1 MKKIKTSLMRIS
13 IASLVVLLTTISSG
27 YSQTRLM
34 EMNQNLR
41 YSRYSRIALK
51 IIALQEDENIFKL
64 QFVVDKIEESPA
76 FDNYLFSYA
85 IVESFQQEITD
96 DMIVAFDEESLKKN
110 TDRHFLFEEEVILD
124 AGQTEAYAIFMAKD
138 TRQGDEYIYHLDLA
152 SRYVAGHPTFGAYF
166 GNDIPFDQQYLN
178 LEESLLFKSNSAINL
193 HQFFYPQE
201 FPLPLPPMETKP
213 APVAKD
219 IAVDYQGS
227 FLVNVPQAF
236 EEKGYYF
243 IQDDTTASTGLLIKT
258 TSKSFPT
265 VSTWEEMIQM
275 VTYISTRQEHENLL
289 KAENKKLA
297 LDEYWIRMTRSE
309 EKAKELIREY
319 FRQVEFANLL
329 FTDFKEGWA
338 TDRGMVY
345 IIMGPPQEVY
355 FEADRETWIYLSNNS
370 NSRITFTFAR
380 IKNILTPNYYTL
392 NRSRVYQP
400 EWFKTITAWRNGM
413 MVF

>member
-1 MKKIKTSLMRIS
+1 MRIS
-13 IASLVVLLTTISSG
+13 IASLLLLMSTVIFG
-27 YSQTRLM
+27 HSQTRLM

-51 IIALQEDENIFKL
+51 IIPLQQDERSFTL
-64 QFVVDKIEESPA
+64 QFVVDKIEENPS

-85 IVESFQQEITD
+85 LVESFQQEITD
-96 DMIVAFDEESLKKN
+96 DMVIAFDEESLKKN
-110 TDRHFLFEEEVILD
+110 TDRHFLFEEEVSLS
-124 AGQTEAYAIFMAKD
+124 AGQTEMYAVFMAKD
-138 TRQGDEYIYHLDLA
+138 TRQGDEYVYHMDLI
-152 SRYVAGHPTFGAYF
+152 SPYVPSHPLFGAYF

-178 LEESLLFKSNSAINL
+178 VEESLLFKSRSVINL
-193 HQFFYPQE
+193 HQFFYPRE

-213 APVAKD
+213 ASVEKD
-219 IAVDYQGS
+219 IQVDYKGS

-243 IQDDTTASTGLLIKT
+243 IQDDTTSNTGLLVKT
-258 TSKSFPT
+258 TPKSFPT

-355 FEADRETWIYLSNNS
+355 FDTDKETWIYLSSNS

>member
-1 MKKIKTSLMRIS
+1 MKKIKSTPFRYT
-13 IASLVVLLTTISSG
+13 IAGLAVMLTTLISSFG
-27 YSQTRLM
+27 QTKLM

-51 IIALQEDENIFKL
+51 IIPLQEDETTFTL
-64 QFVVDKIEESPA
+64 QFVVDKIEENAA
-76 FDNYLFSYA
+76 FDNYLFSYT
-85 IVESFQQEITD
+85 VVGSFQQEITD
-96 DMIVAFDEESLKKN
+96 EMIIAFDEGSLKKS
-110 TDRHFLFEEEVILD
+110 TDRHFLFEEEVIVGSD
-124 AGQTEAYAIFMAKD
+124 QQEAYAVFMAKD
-138 TRQGDEYIYHLDLA
+138 TRQGDEYVYHIDLK
-152 SRYVAGHPTFGAYF
+152 SPFVPEVPTFGAYF

-178 LEESLLFKSNSAINL
+178 VEESLLFKSTRGVNL
-193 HQFFYPQE
+193 HQFYYPQE

-213 APVAKD
+213 APVAKE
-219 IAVDYQGS
+219 IEVDYRGT
-227 FLVNVPQAF
+227 FLVNVPQSF
-236 EEKGYYF
+236 DEKGYYY
-243 IQDDTTASTGLLIKT
+243 IQEDTTASTGILIKT
-258 TSKSFPT
+258 APKAFPR

-297 LDEYWIRMTRSE
+297 LDEYWIRLTRSE
-309 EKAKELIREY
+309 EKAKELIKEY
-319 FRQVEFANLL
+319 FRQIEFANIL

-345 IIMGPPQEVY
+345 VIMGPPQEVY
-355 FEADRETWIYLSNNS
+355 FETDKETWIYLANNS

-380 IKNILTPNYYTL
+380 IKTILTPNYYTL

-413 MVF
+413 MAF

>member
-110 TDRHFLFEEEVILD
+110 TDRHFLFEEEVILN

-243 IQDDTTASTGLLIKT
+243 IQEDTTASTGLLIKT

>member
-1 MKKIKTSLMRIS
+1 
-13 IASLVVLLTTISSG
+13 
-27 YSQTRLM
+27 
-34 EMNQNLR
+34 
-41 YSRYSRIALK
+41 
-51 IIALQEDENIFKL
+51 
-64 QFVVDKIEESPA
+64 
-76 FDNYLFSYA
+76 
-85 IVESFQQEITD
+85 
-96 DMIVAFDEESLKKN
+96 
-110 TDRHFLFEEEVILD
+110 
-124 AGQTEAYAIFMAKD
+124 
-138 TRQGDEYIYHLDLA
+138 
-152 SRYVAGHPTFGAYF
+152 
-166 GNDIPFDQQYLN
+166 
-178 LEESLLFKSNSAINL
+178 
-193 HQFFYPQE
+193 
-201 FPLPLPPMETKP
+201 
-213 APVAKD
+213 
-219 IAVDYQGS
+219 
-227 FLVNVPQAF
+227 VNVPQAF
-236 EEKGYYF
+236 EDRGYYF
-243 IQDDTTASTGLLIKT
+243 IQDDTTSGSGLLLKT
-258 TSKSFPT
+258 TPKSFPT
-265 VSTWEEMIQM
+265 VSTWEEMVQM

-309 EKAKELIREY
+309 EKAKELIKEY

-355 FEADRETWIYLSNNS
+355 FEADRESWIYLSNNS